1 MNNINT
7 YIKEN
12 VGAISKNVFV
22 APEIPEKKLNNAAKS
37 MGLVDNINS
46 IIAIYDITLFGSAKD
61 GLAFTGEKLVF
72 KPMFEDPIELKFSE
86 LESVK
91 YVEDISENDK
101 GKEKREEYIIVC
113 KKNGEEVKI
122 DSLPECKYK
131 KLADLLEKAVTDFDS
146 FEEENQIV
154 TLAEMSEKL
163 KVSYVKV
170 IVNMA
175 LSDDDEVDKNEFS
188 EILLLMTRLDLSTES
203 RFELRRYIASE
214 DKQIPLEELIDQ
226 IDSSCVPSHNKAV
239 KISLVKDLI
248 STYMSVNNGSY
259 EEFKF
264 LEDNQALFGV
274 SDAEIELAVMA
285 IQNDFNMLRNDF
297 TDDALKKGMKELTAK
312 AGAVG
317 VPIAAVYLSGSVVG
331 MSAAGMTSGLATL
344 GLGGALGFSSMAT
357 GIGVVVLLGVG
368 AYKGINHFT
377 GANELDKTKRR
388 ELMLNEVI
396 KQTQS
401 TLSLLIDDLN
411 YITIKLNDAVTSH
424 SLQDV
429 KVKKLMQMMTA
440 LTGAADVLSK
450 KSGTMQNSCIK
461 LRCPTTLDQAKLQS
475 LTVEP
480 VKKQFYDIVMSYYE
494 RVTVKRQE
502 GNETIEV
509 EVINIKNDIPTKELD
524 KLAAIFDGI
533 GYFKAA
539 EVIKGKLSG
548 LFS

>member
-72 KPMFEDPIELKFSE
+72 KPIFEDPIELKFSE

-91 YVEDISENDK
+91 YVEDVSENDK
-101 GKEKREEYIIVC
+101 GKVKREEYIIVC

-122 DSLPECKYK
+122 DNLLDCNYK
-131 KLADLLEKAVTDFDS
+131 KLADLLEKAVTGFDS
-146 FEEENQIV
+146 FEEEDQIV

-175 LSDDDEVDKNEFS
+175 LSDDGEVDKNEFS

-203 RFELRRYIASE
+203 RFELRSYIASE
-214 DKQIPLEELIDQ
+214 DKQISLEELIDQ

-297 TDDALKKGMKELTAK
+297 TDDALKKGMKELSAK

-411 YITIKLNDAVTSH
+411 YITIKFNDAVTSH
-424 SLQDV
+424 SLQDA

-450 KSGTMQNSCIK
+450 KSGAMQYSCIK
-461 LRCPTTLDQAKLQS
+461 LRCPTTLDLAKLQS

-494 RVTVKRQE
+494 KVTVKRQE
-502 GNETIEV
+502 GSETIEV

-539 EVIKGKLSG
+539 DVIKGKLSG